1 MATHVKIASVL
12 VGSGGSASMAF
23 SSIPAT
29 FSDLIIYASA
39 RNTYAG
45 VADDILIS
53 FNGDANRSSRYL
65 YGTGAA
71 VSSVSVGAGIGLIN
85 SANSTAS
92 CFAVVKIQIT
102 QYAGSN
108 YKSITAESLTTND
121 SDGTQYQ
128 TLASGIWSNT
138 AAITSISLTPNSGTF
153 VEFSSADLYG
163 IKNS

>member
-29 FSDLIIYASA
+29 FSDLILYVSA

-45 VADDILIS
+45 VADDILIN
-53 FNGDANRSSRYL
+53 FNGGADRTSRYL
-65 YGTGAA
+65 YGTGSA
-71 VSSVSVGAGIGLIN
+71 VSSVSVGAGIGLLTSN
-85 SANSTAS
+85 NATAS
-92 CFAVVKIQIT
+92 VFASVKIMIT

-108 YKSITAESLTTND
+108 YKSINAMSVSENADALA
-121 SDGTQYQ
+121 YQ
-128 TLASGIWSNT
+128 VTASGIWSNT
-138 AAITSISLTPNSGTF
+138 AAITSIALTPSSGNF
-153 VEFSSADLYG
+153 MEFSSADLYG